1 MSNIIARLVTC
12 VVFFIGC
19 VMGILGHRDLFI
31 DYLLIG
37 LAIDCMRR
45 ME

>member
-1 MSNIIARLVTC
+1 MNCTVKKMVTC

-19 VMGILGHRDLFI
+19 VVGILGHRDLFI
-31 DYLLIG
+31 DYMLIG